1 MSDSKDSPF
10 ATGAGLGIFSELPAE
25 DEEALLGREL
35 DGYRITGFIAEG
47 GMSRVYRATRIDG
60 SFDRDVAI
68 KLSAISGINTAMRER
83 FMQEQSVLAGLNH
96 PHISQL
102 YDARLTEEGWPYI
115 VMELVEGSPITQ
127 YCQERALD
135 RNQRIGLLID
145 VIDAVAFA
153 HGNLVVHRD
162 IKPSNVLVTE
172 AGEVKLLDFGIAK
185 LLQDDPELRTR
196 AGAMTPRYASPEQL
210 LGEPVSITSDIYQLG
225 LLMTEVLG
233 GQLPTEGETLTDAI
247 RRSAEGRSVSLPD
260 AVRQRLP
267 GELVA
272 IIEQCL
278 RATPGDRYRDANA
291 LRDDLE
297 AHLGGYPV
305 SAVGQRSG
313 YRLRKFVQRN
323 KGGVFAA
330 ALTLLALVTAV
341 IVTIGQ
347 MFEAREQRDIAVYQ
361 QQRMQANNEFFS
373 LLLEETGDGALTSV
387 ALLDRGRALLEQQF
401 DAGQPFMAS
410 VLLDVSKRYASLGES
425 RRSAELL
432 AEAERLARAF
442 ADDEVLAAVLCR
454 KARLGLGRE
463 PGAAAQLQEGL
474 AIYASLSSPAIDTSI
489 DCSRARSRSL
499 DQAGES
505 DAALQELLDARALLD
520 AHPSPGINLRGLIL
534 NDIAFHHY
542 RNGELNTTIDYL
554 DQVLDLL
561 ETAGRGTTLGYQRVA
576 ANRAVTLSTLGRTP
590 EALEAFADLL
600 ERMRGS
606 GFEGRGATS
615 LLIQYGS
622 LLLSVGRREEAVV
635 IYQEGL
641 ELAEASGDPRNS
653 AHLHSEFAKLHLADG
668 AYDDALERLDRA
680 EAFVAR
686 NERVDLQLARNLRV
700 LRARAHRRAGDLET
714 ATSVINELLREV
726 GYPEAGEP
734 PGMIS
739 ALIEAADIYRARRE
753 YREAES
759 LADGLVERLGEHVR
773 PDSGGSV
780 HLGRAL
786 VQRGEIRLDAGRLEQ
801 ASSDFEAALQHL
813 DSALGEEHEEAQAAR
828 RLLAQSSTQPG
839 PG

>member
-1 MSDSKDSPF
+1 MGDSSDNPF
-10 ATGAGLGIFSELPAE
+10 ATGAGLGFFSELPAE
-25 DEEALLGREL
+25 DEKALLGRVL

-68 KLSAISGINTAMRER
+68 KLSAVSGINTAMRER

-135 RNQRIGLLID
+135 SRRRIGLLID

-162 IKPSNVLVTE
+162 IKPSNVLVTQ

-225 LLMTEVLG
+225 LLITEVLT
-233 GQLPTEGETLTDAI
+233 GQLPTGGETLTDAI
-247 RRSAEGRSVSLPD
+247 RRSADGRSVGLPG

-278 RATPGDRYRDANA
+278 RAAPGDRYRDANA

-313 YRLRKFVQRN
+313 YRFRKFVQRN

-330 ALTLLALVTAV
+330 ALTLLALVSAV
-341 IVTIGQ
+341 IVTVGQ
-347 MFEAREQRDIAVYQ
+347 MLEAREQRDIAVYQ

-373 LLLEETGDGALTSV
+373 LLLEETGNGALTSV
-387 ALLDRGRALLEQQF
+387 ALLDRGRKLLEQQF
-401 DAGQPFMAS
+401 DADQPFMAS

-432 AEAERLARAF
+432 AEAERLAREF

-454 KARLGLGRE
+454 KARSGLGRD
-463 PGAAAQLQEGL
+463 PDAAAQLQEGL
-474 AIYASLSSPAIDTSI
+474 AVYEKLSSPAIDTSVE
-489 DCSRARSRSL
+489 CARARSRSF

-505 DAALQELLDARALLD
+505 DAALQVLLSAKALLD
-520 AHPSPGINLRGLIL
+520 AHPTPGINLRGLIL
-534 NDIAFHHY
+534 NDIGFHHY

-554 DQVLDLL
+554 DQVLELL
-561 ETAGRGTTLGYQRVA
+561 ETAGRGATLGYQRVA

-600 ERMRGS
+600 ERMRRS

-615 LLIQYGS
+615 LLLQYGG
-622 LLLSVGRREEAVV
+622 LLLSVGRREEAAA

-668 AYDDALERLDRA
+668 DFEDALERLDQA

-700 LRARAHRRAGDLET
+700 LRAKTHRRAGDLET

-739 ALIEAADIYRARRE
+739 ALTEAAEIYRERRE
-753 YREAES
+753 FREAES
-759 LADGLVERLGEHVR
+759 LADGLVERLAEHAL
-773 PDSGGSV
+773 PDGGGSV

-786 VQRGEIRLDAGRLEQ
+786 VQRGEIRLDAGRMEQ

-813 DSALGEEHEEAQAAR
+813 DYALGEDHEEARAVR
-828 RLLAQSSTQPG
+828 RLLAQSSTQQG
-839 PG
+839 TG